1 MSSIDMERFRNDINR
16 YRNKTGMPWAALSE
30 KQA

>member
-16 YRNKTGMPWAALSE
+16 YRNKTGMLGPHWPK